1 LGTAIRPPSTRWEPP
16 LRTLFRL
23 LTFLRP
29 YKWSVAVT
37 AISALA
43 LMACTITLPYLTR
56 RVIDDVLNGQ
66 QEDALLPL
74 VIIVIV
80 VGVIRSLFAVMRRI
94 LAGYVSLGVEFDL
107 RDRVFSHL
115 QRLSFGYFD
124 RMPVGQLMSRAT
136 SDLQTVRFFL
146 GYGLIFLFMHAF
158 TLVFVTVVL
167 LFINVPLTLLALLMG
182 PALVLVAARASK
194 RSHPVLVDVQQKVAD
209 VTQTAE
215 ESIAGIRVVKAFGQE
230 QAQGERFGVRAQDAF
245 TRSMDAARLQSFY
258 QSLMGFLPT
267 LGVAV
272 VILAGGVMTINGG
285 LTLGEFVQF
294 YLYLAILTWPFRSI
308 GMLIGSAQRAV
319 ASGQRVFEVLDTEPQ
334 VVEAEHPVPMPSG
347 GGHVLM
353 EGVSF
358 GYDPAVPVL
367 QGLDLDIP
375 AGRTIALIGPTGSGK
390 TTVTQLIPRFYD
402 PDAGRVLVDGVD
414 VRDMR
419 LEDIRGAIGMV
430 TQDPFL
436 FSDTVRANIAF
447 GRPDATDEEIAGAAR
462 MAQAD
467 TFIRALPDG
476 YDTIVGERGFTLSG
490 GQRQRVAIA
499 RAILVDPRILVLDE
513 ATASVDA
520 STEREISR
528 ALATVMQGR
537 TTIIIAHRL
546 STISLAD
553 EIVLI
558 DHGHVA
564 ARGSHDDLYGSSA
577 LYREIHDQGLAR
589 PDELVTRGG

>member
-1 LGTAIRPPSTRWEPP
+1 
-16 LRTLFRL
+16 
-23 LTFLRP
+23 
-29 YKWSVAVT
+29 
-37 AISALA
+37 
-43 LMACTITLPYLTR
+43 M
-56 RVIDDVLNGQ
+56 IDDVLNGQ
-66 QEDALLPL
+66 QQDALLPL

-80 VGVIRSLFAVMRRI
+80 VGVIRAFFAVIRRI
-94 LAGYVSLGVEFDL
+94 LAGHVSLGVEFDL
-107 RDRVFSHL
+107 RDRVFAQL

-182 PALVLVAARASK
+182 PALVLVAARASR

-209 VTQTAE
+209 VTQMAE
-215 ESIAGIRVVKAFGQE
+215 ESLAGIRVVKAFGQE
-230 QAQGERFGVRAQDAF
+230 AAQGERFGLRAQEAF
-245 TRSMDAARLQSFY
+245 SRSMDAARLQSFY
-258 QSLMGFLPT
+258 QSLMGFLPV

-272 VILAGGVMTINGG
+272 VIAVGGVMTINGV

-294 YLYLAILTWPFRSI
+294 YLYLAILTFPFRSI
-308 GMLIGSAQRAV
+308 GMLIGSAQRAA
-319 ASGQRVFEVLDTEPQ
+319 ASGQRVFEILDTEPQ
-334 VVEAEHPVPMPSG
+334 VPEPTHPVPLPAG
-347 GGHVLM
+347 GGHVRL
-353 EGVSF
+353 EGVTF
-358 GYDPAVPVL
+358 GYEPDQPVL
-367 QGLDLDIP
+367 RDLDLDIP
-375 AGRTIALIGPTGSGK
+375 AGRTLAIIGPTGSGK
-390 TTVTQLIPRFYD
+390 STITQLIPRFYD
-402 PDAGRVLVDGVD
+402 PQAGRVLVDGAD
-414 VRDMR
+414 VRDVA
-419 LEDIRGAIGMV
+419 LDDIRRAVGMV

-447 GRPDATDEEIAGAAR
+447 GRPEATDEEVEAAAR

-467 TFIRALPDG
+467 TFIRALPEG
-476 YDTIVGERGFTLSG
+476 YDTVVGERGFTLSG

-528 ALATVMQGR
+528 ALATVMDGR
-537 TTIIIAHRL
+537 TTLIIAHRL

-558 DHGHVA
+558 DDGRVA
-564 ARGSHDDLYGSSA
+564 ARGEHDHLYATSP

-589 PDELVTRGG
+589 PDELVAREG

>member
-1 LGTAIRPPSTRWEPP
+1 
-16 LRTLFRL
+16 
-23 LTFLRP
+23 
-29 YKWSVAVT
+29 
-37 AISALA
+37 
-43 LMACTITLPYLTR
+43 MACTITLPYLTR
-56 RVIDDVLNGQ
+56 RVIDDVLNGK

-80 VGVIRSLFAVMRRI
+80 IGLIRALFAVIRRI
-94 LAGYVSLGVEFDL
+94 LAGRVSLDVEFDL
-107 RDRVFSHL
+107 RDRVFAHL

-136 SDLQTVRFFL
+136 SDLQTIRFYL

-182 PALVLVAARASK
+182 PALVIVAARASK
-194 RSHPVLVDVQQKVAD
+194 RSHPVLVDVQQKVGD

-230 QAQGERFGVRAQDAF
+230 GAQAGRFGLRAQAAF
-245 TRSMDAARLQSFY
+245 DRSIDAARLQSFY
-258 QSLMGFLPT
+258 TSLMGFLPT

-272 VILAGGVMTINGG
+272 VIAVGGVMTINGS
-285 LTLGEFVQF
+285 LTLGQFVQF

-308 GMLIGSAQRAV
+308 GNLIGSAQRAA
-319 ASGQRVFEVLDTEPQ
+319 ASGQRVFEILDTEP
-334 VVEAEHPVPMPSG
+334 ELDEPAHPVALPAG
-347 GGHVLM
+347 GGHVRL
-353 EGVSF
+353 EGVTF
-358 GYDPAVPVL
+358 GYDPARPVL
-367 QGLDLDIP
+367 HDVDLDIP

-390 TTVTQLIPRFYD
+390 STVTQLIPRFYD
-402 PDAGRVLVDGVD
+402 PQAGRVTLDGVD
-414 VRDMR
+414 VRDVG
-419 LEDIRGAIGMV
+419 LEDVRRVVGMV
-430 TQDPFL
+430 GQDPFL

-447 GRPDATDEEIAGAAR
+447 GRPDASDDEVEEAAR

-467 TFIRALPDG
+467 VFIRALPEG
-476 YDTIVGERGFTLSG
+476 YGTVVGERGFTLSG
-490 GQRQRVAIA
+490 GQRQRIAIA

-528 ALATVMQGR
+528 ARGAVMRGR
-537 TTIIIAHRL
+537 TTIIIAHRH
-546 STISLAD
+546 STISPA
-553 EIVLI
+553 EESVLI
-558 DHGHVA
+558 FDGRVA
-564 ARGSHDDLYGSSA
+564 ARGTHDVLYASSP

-589 PDELVTRGG
+589 PDELVARDA

>member
-1 LGTAIRPPSTRWEPP
+1 
-16 LRTLFRL
+16 
-23 LTFLRP
+23 
-29 YKWSVAVT
+29 
-37 AISALA
+37 
-43 LMACTITLPYLTR
+43 MACTITLPYLTR

-80 VGVIRSLFAVMRRI
+80 VGVIRALFAVIRRI
-94 LAGYVSLGVEFDL
+94 LAGHVSLGVEFDL
-107 RDRVFSHL
+107 RDRVFAHL
-115 QRLSFGYFD
+115 QQLSFGYFD

-167 LFINVPLTLLALLMG
+167 LLINVPLTLLALLMG
-182 PALVLVAARASK
+182 PALVLVAARASR

-209 VTQTAE
+209 VTQVAE
-215 ESIAGIRVVKAFGQE
+215 ESLAGIRVVKAFGQE
-230 QAQGERFGVRAQDAF
+230 TAQGERFGLRAQDAF
-245 TRSMDAARLQSFY
+245 SRSMDAARLQSFY
-258 QSLMGFLPT
+258 QSLMGFLPV

-272 VILAGGVMTINGG
+272 VIAVGGVMTINGV

-308 GMLIGSAQRAV
+308 GMLIASAQRAA
-319 ASGQRVFEVLDTEPQ
+319 ASGQRVFEILDTEPQ
-334 VVEAEHPVPMPSG
+334 VPEPAQPVPLPAG
-347 GGHVLM
+347 GGHVRL
-353 EGVSF
+353 EGVTF
-358 GYDPAVPVL
+358 GYDPEQPVL
-367 QGLDLDIP
+367 RDLDLDIP
-375 AGRTIALIGPTGSGK
+375 AGRTVAIIGPTGSGK
-390 TTVTQLIPRFYD
+390 STITQLIPRFYD
-402 PDAGRVLVDGVD
+402 PQDGSVHVDGVD
-414 VRDMR
+414 VREVPLDA
-419 LEDIRGAIGMV
+419 IRRAVGMV

-447 GRPDATDEEIAGAAR
+447 GRPEATDEEIEQAAR

-467 TFIRALPDG
+467 SFIRALPEG
-476 YDTIVGERGFTLSG
+476 YDTVVGERGFTLSG

-528 ALATVMQGR
+528 ALASVMEGR

-558 DHGHVA
+558 DDGRVA
-564 ARGSHDDLYGSSA
+564 ARGTHDALYADSP

-589 PDELVTRGG
+589 PDELVARDA